1 MYTDDI
7 GHMADNKEDLQG
19 LMDISG
25 YAYSEKLMKQMGW
38 TEGKGLGKNEDGMRD
53 FIQPKKKVNTKG
65 IGFNGVDDRWIE
77 HQEAFDSLLSNLN
90 NGSPA
95 AKEDKLI
102 GVEERAF
109 KLGGRVH
116 YSKFLRGKDL
126 SQKKKED
133 LNAIVV
139 KRKKDVE
146 SVQEADTTGQ
156 EDLSGLKTHTSSLS
170 YQEYF
175 AQRMKASRHHK
186 GLNEDGDLQSYQQT
200 EETRD
205 EHSKMTSRRKD
216 KRCEKNEHVQDD
228 WTSHADEEVV
238 EAGLPLNRADSE
250 DTYSMCN
257 VNVQAKKK
265 KKKSKH
271 RSNDGGDNQW
281 SESITQQREDRL
293 GGELVPEE
301 CSLEEGAPKRQRKLK
316 HADDSEQTLRGATV
330 SQMEFYSKD
339 SVPDRIKKKSKHKSH
354 DGTESQ
360 WSETIISP
368 VECSLEVD
376 VPKRA
381 KKLKRTVENSIENSE
396 QALPK
401 TTALQIEFCT
411 EDSVP
416 RVKKKSKHE
425 SDHDTMRFE
434 TNNEQW
440 DDGNQSSQA
449 LVEAPTL
456 SAKHTVEEAAPKR
469 TKKLKCQPCLSTDDT
484 ANGSSQMLTS
494 VVSPKEASS
503 EKHQQQMK
511 KKSKHRPANDTV
523 EEDDRETSSKKAAV
537 ASPGDRA
544 VKKEVPM
551 LPLQTCFEEEMPK
564 QTTKEPKQKAPE
576 VTNEKSRLK
585 IHTESVEGTTA
596 ANIRLDEAFSLATRQ
611 FEKVLKQS
619 GKLKRKLN
627 HDPTDEVDEQKG
639 QQDKVQHVNRGTA
652 KATALAANAE
662 ALQEDCAPRKSKRKQ
677 EERERKD
684 SCTAEEEQKC
694 AQPDVKAK
702 TRKESNRQQEEGIVT
717 KKLKHE
723 PEQNEVPEDETKKN
737 AKQNQTGGSTPK
749 EPNPE
754 QEQSKAKAHIKTEAN
769 EKPKQKLTS
778 GKASP
783 KQEKAALNAQTKKE
797 LKNQEE
803 GVTPKMSTR
812 EQEQTGPEVK
822 TKKVSKQKQMEEVMS
837 NKVIVGQQKN
847 EPKSKAKNVSKQ
859 DKNYKQKV
867 TPKMSNPKQE
877 LPEPKV
883 ETTIESPQKQMEKK
897 TTKKSNLKL
906 EENELN
912 LKAKMVPKQRHVEGT
927 TSSEANPEEQTKVI
941 VKKKTI
947 QTASR
952 VVANKTVQSAS
963 KPVAKKTVRTAT
975 KPVAEKPSPT
985 ASKLVTKKPVP
996 PASKVAAK
1004 KSGTTTTKL
1013 AAKKPV
1019 QTASKLITEM
1029 PVQDAHRR
1037 LGHRSKHPA
1046 GNSAD
1051 PQYCQYDAGKA
1062 SRDFIASRK
1071 KIAIRNSRAGNAA
1084 RKHQSN
1090 AERPYPWRL
1099 DRIKK
1104 GMWRPL
1110 FKPDVKVVPVD
1121 DDTAATMAQWVID
1134 TVEHSGSRIT
1144 PAKVCHLSKEMFA
1157 ITLADHIY
1165 RQHNASNWMHIPGYG
1180 SKSWVEGCVNL
1191 LFNRLVARNHKEASE
1206 SFVPS
1211 TANNEKKASSGS
1223 IVGSG
1228 MKK

>member
-1 MYTDDI
+1 MMK
-7 GHMADNKEDLQG
+7 GRP
-19 LMDISG
+19 S

-38 TEGKGLGKNEDGMRD
+38 TEGKGLGRNEDGMRD

-146 SVQEADTTGQ
+146 SVQEADTTSQ

-175 AQRMKASRHHK
+175 AQRMKALRHHK
-186 GLNEDGDLQSYQQT
+186 GLNEDGDLQSYQQM

-205 EHSKMTSRRKD
+205 EDREMTLRRKH
-216 KRCEKNEHVQDD
+216 KRYEKNEHAQDE
-228 WTSHADEEVV
+228 WTSHVDEEGIG
-238 EAGLPLNRADSE
+238 AGLALNRADTE
-250 DTYSMCN
+250 DTYSLYDA
-257 VNVQAKKK
+257 NVQAKKK
-265 KKKSKH
+265 KKKLKPK
-271 RSNDGGDNQW
+271 SNDGGDSQW
-281 SESITQQREDRL
+281 PESITEHREDRL

-301 CSLEEGAPKRQRKLK
+301 CSLEEGVPKRQRKLK
-316 HADDSEQTLRGATV
+316 HADDSEQTLHEATV
-330 SQMEFYSKD
+330 SQMEFYSND
-339 SVPDRIKKKSKHKSH
+339 SVPVRVKKKSKHKSH

-360 WSETIISP
+360 WSETVISP
-368 VECSLEVD
+368 AQCSLEEG
-376 VPKRA
+376 VPKRL
-381 KKLKRTVENSIENSE
+381 KKSKRTVENSIENSE

-411 EDSVP
+411 EDSVSQ
-416 RVKKKSKHE
+416 VKKKSKHE
-425 SDHDTMRFE
+425 PDHDTMRFE
-434 TNNEQW
+434 INNEQW
-440 DDGNQSSQA
+440 GDGNRSSQA
-449 LVEAPTL
+449 LVETPT
-456 SAKHTVEEAAPKR
+456 SSTKHTVKEAAPKR

-494 VVSPKEASS
+494 VVSPKEFFS

-511 KKSKHRPANDTV
+511 KKSKHRPAHDTV

-544 VKKEVPM
+544 AKKEVPM

-564 QTTKEPKQKAPE
+564 QATKEPKQKAPE
-576 VTNEKSRLK
+576 VTNVRSRLK
-585 IHTESVEGTTA
+585 IHTESVEHTTA
-596 ANIRLDEAFSLATRQ
+596 ANIRLDETFSLATRQ
-611 FEKVLKQS
+611 SEKVLKQS

-639 QQDKVQHVNRGTA
+639 QQDKVQRVNRGTA
-652 KATALAANAE
+652 KATALVANAE
-662 ALQEDCAPRKSKRKQ
+662 VLLEDCAPRKSKRKQ

-694 AQPDVKAK
+694 AQPDIKAK
-702 TRKESNRQQEEGIVT
+702 SRKESNRQQEEGIIT

-749 EPNPE
+749 APNPE

-797 LKNQEE
+797 LKNQKE
-803 GVTPKMSTR
+803 GVTPKMSTH

-822 TKKVSKQKQMEEVMS
+822 TKKVSKQKQMEEVIS

-859 DKNYKQKV
+859 DKNYKQKIS
-867 TPKMSNPKQE
+867 PKMSNPKQE

-883 ETTIESPQKQMEKK
+883 ETTIEFPQKQMEKL

-906 EENELN
+906 EQNELN
-912 LKAKMVPKQRHVEGT
+912 LKSKM
-927 TSSEANPEEQTKVI
+927 
-941 VKKKTI
+941 
-947 QTASR
+947 
-952 VVANKTVQSAS
+952 
-963 KPVAKKTVRTAT
+963 
-975 KPVAEKPSPT
+975 
-985 ASKLVTKKPVP
+985 VTKKPVP
-996 PASKVAAK
+996 AASKVAAK
-1004 KSGTTTTKL
+1004 EPEQTTTKVATKKPIRSASKLIAKKSEKTTTKL
-1013 AAKKPV
+1013 VAKKPV
-1019 QTASKLITEM
+1019 QTASKLITKM
-1029 PVQDAHRR
+1029 PMQDAHRR
-1037 LGHRSKHPA
+1037 LGHRLKHPA

-1051 PQYCQYDAGKA
+1051 PRYCQYDAGKA
-1062 SRDFIASRK
+1062 SRGFIASRK

-1084 RKHQSN
+1084 RKHQSK

-1121 DDTAATMAQWVID
+1121 DDTATTMAQWVID

-1157 ITLADHIY
+1157 MTLADHIY
-1165 RQHNASNWMHIPGYG
+1165 RQHNTSNWMHIPGYG

-1191 LFNRLVARNHKEASE
+1191 LFNRLVARNCKQASE
-1206 SFVPS
+1206 SFVQS
-1211 TANNEKKASSGS
+1211 TGDSEKKASAGS
-1223 IVGSG
+1223 TAGSR